1 LIRANQPPLGLLPL
15 SLIVVAS
22 LVGYAQG
29 SYYCYLNW
37 NNKSGYAGKYW
48 YYISAWAYGCFYVPS
63 DGNLYDTWGGGSGFT
78 DAPSATVSISVN
90 YDERGCAGDV
100 FRVRT
105 SISIDT
111 NGDGI
116 PDHRDSV
123 ESAVRAPPCGAT

>member
-1 LIRANQPPLGLLPL
+1 MGLKVLLSLAITIIPIL
-15 SLIVVAS
+15 SLI
-22 LVGYAQG
+22 LYAQAYDYICVTQTTFNDHG
-29 SYYCYLNW
+29 
-37 NNKSGYAGKYW
+37 W
-48 YYISAWAYGCFYVPS
+48 YYVWASAHGCFYVPS

-116 PDHRDSV
+116 PDHQDSV